1 VTSNNWQRAKDIF
14 NSALELDVIK
24 RQEYLSATCAG
35 NVELRQK
42 VDDLLSSYDSDF
54 MEKPDIVASDDSKD
68 GRLTAGSELGR
79 YEIVRLLGAGGMGEV
94 YLAKD
99 SSLGRKVAIKILN
112 QKYERH
118 ESNIER
124 FVREAKAASALNHP
138 NILTIHEIGETN
150 DSHFI
155 VSEFV
160 DGRTLCELLN
170 KKGDLDLAEVLE
182 IAIQTASALSA
193 AHTARIIHRDI
204 KPENIVVR
212 DDGYVKV
219 LDFGLAKLLPERL
232 SFIDSEANTV
242 KQNQTAEGLILG
254 TVNYMS
260 PEQAMGEAVDPRTDI
275 FSLGIVMYEMITG
288 RTPFA
293 AGSTSE
299 TLANL
304 INKEPPPLSRFS
316 PVVSDDLQ
324 RIVSK
329 MLRKAPDE
337 RYQTMK
343 GLRADLKD
351 LSGQAASRLSRDQ
364 TSATEHQ
371 NATALLTRTTGDV
384 PQTTVETSKTTPWYR
399 RPVFLAPTAVLLLAL
414 LAAGWYW
421 RSTTTAL
428 GSRAINSIAVLPFV
442 NTNSDAD
449 TEFLSDGITD
459 NIIDRLSQ
467 LPNLKVT
474 SHTAV
479 FHYKG
484 QESDP
489 KTIAKE
495 LGVEAVLT
503 GRVAKRGD
511 ALSISLELVDASD
524 NSHLWGGQYDRKLS
538 DLLALQREIPVDVSD
553 QLRLRLSGES
563 KERLT
568 RASTNNDEAY
578 QLYLRGRYS
587 WEKWTQDGSK
597 QAVEFYERAID
608 RDPGYALAYAGLA
621 DAYIFGAGTGMPQ
634 KEAHRLAR
642 EAATKALSIDP
653 QLGEA
658 HAALAEVLLYDEW
671 DFSGAERELKR
682 AIELNPN
689 YAEGHHEYSH
699 LLLLLG
705 RPDESFVESMK
716 LLELDPVSETAIGH
730 LGWHYLYAR
739 QYDEAIQQY
748 RKDLQLYPDVDIAN
762 YFQFGNA
769 YYQKGMYD
777 EAVAEYLQGFAGAG
791 LQPEKIAE
799 FKEAFAR
806 GGIKGFYR
814 HWLDQLESKPLREQ
828 NYVLIGELYARL
840 DEKDQA
846 FEWLEKAYAQ
856 HSDGIVR
863 LKEEVG
869 FDNLRSDPRYADLLR
884 RIGLP
889 Q

>member
-118 ESNIER
+118 ESNIDR

-160 DGRTLCELLN
+160 DGRTLRELLN

-260 PEQAMGEAVDPRTDI
+260 PEQAKGEAVDPRTDI
-275 FSLGIVMYEMITG
+275 FSLGIVMYEMIIG

-316 PVVSDDLQ
+316 PVISDDLQ

-343 GLRADLKD
+343 GLLADLKD

-384 PQTTVETSKTTPWYR
+384 PQTTVETSKTTQWYR

-597 QAVEFYERAID
+597 QAVEFYEQAID

-791 LQPEKIAE
+791 LQPEKITE